1 MQWPFLVAICSR
13 RTSFYQRRKWGSRGG
28 EGKNKTWWFGKNKN
42 WKKDFSS
49 SSFVSICARFV
60 VYQDDLFETHFRKK
74 NRARFATQCLPPW
87 LTYWIGTGPYF
98 DVASIHRQIHR
109 LYIGITVHFL
119 FIFCLFQT
127 NIKKILQQ
135 INVKI
140 CPFCIWY
147 WYLNSRPSKHEPP
160 PITTRPLY
168 LLVSSPKVIKVTKKN
183 VP

>member
-1 MQWPFLVAICSR
+1 MQWPFLVAICSW

-109 LYIGITVHFL
+109 LYIFNNRHHSPLFVYFL
-119 FIFCLFQT
+119 SFS
-127 NIKKILQQ
+127 NKHKKI
-135 INVKI
+135 
-140 CPFCIWY
+140 
-147 WYLNSRPSKHEPP
+147 S
-160 PITTRPLY
+160 TTNQCENMSILY
-168 LLVSSPKVIKVTKKN
+168 MVLIFELKTFKTWVSSHN
-183 VP
+183 H